1 MANKKSDKN
10 VSGMAVLKDIRGL
23 LSTTRDQ
30 SPASVPV
37 SDSLSN
43 TSVTASHLEE
53 KVRDLEGLIQK
64 QKTDLDRLTREKQ
77 ELAIRLTSLQ
87 STGSSVTPS
96 GKIGVRDMDISILE
110 ARKEE
115 LSTALSRIED
125 LLQFKTKDLVRRIS
139 RAYEEAGD
147 FSAPRDFRKL
157 TNQLEVAENFGEFV
171 RSLLRE

>member
-30 SPASVPV
+30 SPASAPV

-53 KVRDLEGLIQK
+53 KVRNLEELIEK
-64 QKTDLDRLTREKQ
+64 QKIDLDRLTREKQ
-77 ELAIRLTSLQ
+77 ELTIRLTSLQ
-87 STGSSVTPS
+87 STGSSVSSS

-125 LLQFKTKDLVRRIS
+125 LLQFKTRELVRRIS
-139 RAYEEAGD
+139 RIYEEAGD
-147 FSAPRDFRKL
+147 FNAGRDFRKL
-157 TNQLEVAENFGEFV
+157 ANQLEAAESFGEFL